1 MCNQIAAGEVV
12 ERPASVVKELVE
24 NSLDADARRVDVRL
38 DAGGR
43 TLIRVR
49 DDGAGIPA
57 GEMEL
62 AITRHATSKLSGLD
76 DLDRLTSYG
85 FRGEALPSV
94 ASVSRFSMTSAAR
107 SSADPESA
115 WRVETDYGQE
125 PRSGPA
131 VLRGGGSLVEVRD
144 LFANIPARL
153 KFLKSPAAEF
163 RRAQDWLTRLSL
175 ARPDAGFSL
184 SSGAEDGAREI
195 LRLAPGQTLH
205 QRLSA
210 LWPEIIVENL
220 RPFDGLRH
228 GIRAHGFA
236 GLPAS
241 AQIRGDRILLYVNGR
256 SVTDRRLLAAIRDA
270 YKGRITSRD
279 HPQVVLFV
287 EMDPAEVDVNVHPA
301 KSEVRFRDESA
312 VFSAVRQAVAQVT
325 EACLAVPEA
334 VAPSCGADAIPAD
347 PAESLPAPSPSP
359 IQSGVRRDRPAHPPG
374 FWGSVDRP
382 PIMPD
387 RFRADAPD
395 DADGWQVTER
405 PFPAAHQDRDSRPSG
420 PAEAAEPYATAPA
433 SVPLSAPDAFP
444 VPPPRMEPSGPA
456 PEDAAMPEEDAAPAR
471 RMARVGDFVLLGQVA
486 DTYLVLRDAGN
497 ALLLLDQ
504 HAAHERVLY
513 ARLRRGAFAGAGQ
526 RLVLPLELPLHPSEM
541 ERAAFLRESLRP
553 MGFDIDISG
562 GTLSAGA
569 VPPCLS
575 REDAREFL
583 RGALAGQRD
592 DREADIVS
600 CACRSAVKA
609 GDVLTDDEAAELVRQ
624 WLETPDREFCPHG
637 RPAVLRWDAAALER
651 LFKRRQ

>member
-57 GEMEL
+57 EEMEL
-62 AITRHATSKLSGLD
+62 AVTRHATSKLSGLD

-85 FRGEALPSV
+85 FRGEALPSM

-131 VLRGGGSLVEVRD
+131 VLRGGGTLVEVRD
-144 LFANIPARL
+144 LFASIPARL

-175 ARPDAGFSL
+175 ARPDVGFVL
-184 SSGAEDGAREI
+184 SSGTEDGAREA

-205 QRLSA
+205 QRLA
-210 LWPEIIVENL
+210 DLWPGIIVENL
-220 RPFDGLRH
+220 RPFDGRRC

-312 VFSAVRQAVAQVT
+312 IFSAVRQAVAQVT
-325 EACLAVPEA
+325 EACQAVPEA
-334 VAPSCGADAIPAD
+334 VVPS
-347 PAESLPAPSPSP
+347 PAPSVVPADSAEAVP
-359 IQSGVRRDRPAHPPG
+359 APFPPGDRRDRPAHPPG

-387 RFRADAPD
+387 RFHADAPD
-395 DADGWQVTER
+395 DAEGWQVTER
-405 PFPAAHQDRDSRPSG
+405 PFPSAHPDGELPPSG
-420 PAEAAEPYATAPA
+420 PAEAAKPYAPIP
-433 SVPLSAPDAFP
+433 SFPPLP
-444 VPPPRMEPSGPA
+444 VPEEAPNPPTRMEPASPA
-456 PEDAAMPEEDAAPAR
+456 PEDAAPAR
-471 RMARVGDFVLLGQVA
+471 RMVRVGDLVLLGQVA
-486 DTYLVLRDAGN
+486 DTYLVMRDSGG

-526 RLVLPLELPLHPSEM
+526 RLVLPLELPLHPSEL
-541 ERAAFLRESLRP
+541 ERAAILRESLRS
-553 MGFDIDISG
+553 MGFDIAISG

-569 VPPCLS
+569 IPPCLS
-575 REDAREFL
+575 REEAREFL
-583 RGALAGQRD
+583 REALADRRD

-609 GDVLTDDEAAELVRQ
+609 GDALTDDEAAELVRQ
-624 WLETPDREFCPHG
+624 WLETPERGFCPHG